1 MARTLKIKE
10 PKEKTESYRRVL
22 SYFFAFP
29 EHPISLNV
37 LSENICVSKSAVKA
51 AVNQLVK
58 LGFLQKEVV
67 GNAWRIIA
75 DPKHSLMITEKIP
88 YNLRLVYNSGIIA
101 EIYSKVPGAR
111 AIVLFGSYR
120 WGTDNEK
127 SDLDIAVEILGP
139 KEMKIESLRNIDKF
153 GFRKDVAVNL
163 HIFSRSKID
172 LNLFSNIANGILLDG
187 FLEAHP

>member
-1 MARTLKIKE
+1 MARTLKSKE
-10 PKEKTESYRRVL
+10 SRERPESYRRVL
-22 SYFFAFP
+22 SFFFAFP

-37 LSENICVSKSAVKA
+37 LSQNIGVSKSAVKV
-51 AVNQLVK
+51 AVNYLVK
-58 LGFLQKEVV
+58 LGFLKKEVV

-88 YNLRLVYNSGIIA
+88 YNLGLVYNSGLIA
-101 EIYSKVPGAR
+101 EIYKKVPGAR

-120 WGTDNEK
+120 WGTDNEN
-127 SDLDIAVEILGP
+127 SDIDIAVEVLGS
-139 KEMKIESLRNIDKF
+139 KEMKIELLKNFDKIGLRKN
-153 GFRKDVAVNL
+153 VSVNL

-172 LNLFSNIANGILLDG
+172 LNLFTNIANGILLDG